1 MKKFRQILALAFS
14 ALVFISSSSFSFGM
28 HHCGG
33 EVRDVA
39 FLSVADGCGHQQLPP
54 CHRKLMAGCCSDEL
68 LSYTGQGFNV
78 DHNQID
84 ISATSFSDFIQPI
97 ILNEV
102 IAALSSSNANFAY
115 YDPPLRSSDHVIIN
129 QVFRI

>member
-1 MKKFRQILALAFS
+1 MKKLRQILSLIFA

-39 FLSVADGCGHQQLPP
+39 FLSAADGCGHAQFPP
-54 CHRKLMAGCCSDEL
+54 CHKKLMASCCSDETV
-68 LSYTGQGFNV
+68 SYTAQGFDINHFSFTANDLGV
-78 DHNQID
+78 FVEPAILID
-84 ISATSFSDFIQPI
+84 
-97 ILNEV
+97 EV
-102 IAALSSSNANFAY
+102 ISFHHITSNVFAF
-115 YDPPLRSSDHVIIN
+115 YDPVLRSSDHVIIN

>member
-39 FLSVADGCGHQQLPP
+39 FLSAADGCGHQQLPP
-54 CHRKLMAGCCSDEL
+54 CHRKLMAGCCSDETL
-68 LSYTGQGFNV
+68 TYAGQGFNV
-78 DHNQID
+78 DHNQIG
-84 ISATSFSDFIQPI
+84 TSPAPFSDFITPV
-97 ILNEV
+97 ILNEIV
-102 IAALSSSNANFAY
+102 PALTSSNANFVY
-115 YDPPLRSSDHVIIN
+115 YDPPLRSSDRVIIN